1 MVIFHSYVSLPEG
14 KPTNIAENQASA
26 PAALQDVEDSRA
38 SRRDLQEKAGR
49 DLRVFVSAPK
59 PGIRRR
65 KQRLLHIQKV
75 VIGHEKYEKW

>member
-59 PGIRRR
+59 PGI
-65 KQRLLHIQKV
+65 KTKTTAFAYSKS
-75 VIGHEKYEKW
+75 GDWP